1 MPVMLCHH
9 EYTMTQYGYF
19 GILVA
24 FVCFPSLRKKIKI
37 GEKSYGN
44 SFEHKDS
51 FYYSYD
57 ICRPF

>member
-44 SFEHKDS
+44 SFEHKD
-51 FYYSYD
+51 
-57 ICRPF
+57 